1 MVLVTQRLA
10 NLISA
15 DHILVLDQG
24 QIVER
29 GTHAELM
36 HHQGWYAKVYHR
48 QTDLSSA
55 DTADTAEAQS
65 TSQVEVTHA

>member
-10 NLISA
+10 NLIHA

-24 QIVER
+24 QIAER

-36 HHQGWYAKVYHR
+36 HQQGWYATVYQR
-48 QTDLSSA
+48 QTHLNSA
-55 DTADTAEAQS
+55 GATKTQS
-65 TSQVEVTHA
+65 TLSAEVTHA